1 MAKVIFI
8 IGPTASGK
16 TDLSIQLAKHI
27 KTEIISADSRQCYK
41 YLNIGTAKPTF
52 QQLTEVK
59 HYFIDILDPSERFTA
74 GLFAKQANEIIYNL
88 QAANKIPIVVGGSGL
103 YIDALMNGLQD
114 ECDYDP
120 ILRERLQR
128 DLKLYGVEYLFSQLQ
143 IVDPEYSQIV
153 SKNDWRRIL
162 RALEYCYLTN
172 KKFSDVS
179 QQKNNTYDNIIV
191 NICWDR
197 EILYERINK
206 RVDIMI
212 ENGLIQEVKDISNMG
227 YNKDINSL
235 NTVGYK
241 EIFAYL
247 DGEITLIEAIELIKK
262 NTRNYAK
269 KQITF
274 FKKYQNEAI
283 NFNPAQ
289 DSINELIKIIEKKI
303 IS

>member
-1 MAKVIFI
+1 MIYI

-16 TDLSIQLAKHI
+16 TDLSIQLAKYF

-41 YLNIGTAKPTF
+41 YLNIGTAKPTS
-52 QQLTEVK
+52 QQLLEIK
-59 HYFIDILDPSERFTA
+59 HYFIDILDLKQRFTA
-74 GLFAKQANEIIYNL
+74 GLFAKQANQVINNL
-88 QAANKIPIVVGGSGL
+88 QANNKIPIVVGGSGL
-103 YIDALMNGLQD
+103 YIDALINGLQD

-128 DLKLYGVEYLFSQLQ
+128 DLKLYGVNHLFNQLQ

-162 RALEYCYLTN
+162 RALEFYYLTN
-172 KKFSDVS
+172 KKFSNIS
-179 QQKNNTYDNIIV
+179 KHQNNSYDNIII

-197 EILYERINK
+197 EVLYERINK

-212 ENGLIQEVKDISNMG
+212 ENGLVQEIKDILTMG
-227 YNKDINSL
+227 YSKDINAL

-241 EIFAYL
+241 EIFSYL
-247 DGEITLIEAIELIKK
+247 DGEITLTEAIELIKK

-274 FKKYQNEAI
+274 FKKYQNEVI

-289 DSINELIKIIEKKI
+289 ESLNELIKNIENII